1 MKFNHKALLLPKNE
15 TLATKKSNS
24 QSFIYCLK
32 LIDLQQ
38 KIQFYTVCKKYNNKK
53 KLPIS

>member
-1 MKFNHKALLLPKNE
+1 MKFNGKALLLPNNE

-24 QSFIYCLK
+24 QSCIYCLK
-32 LIDLQQ
+32 LTDLQQ
-38 KIQFYTVCKKYNNKK
+38 KTQFYTVCKRYNNKK

>member
-24 QSFIYCLK
+24 QSFIYFLK
-32 LIDLQQ
+32 LINLQQ
-38 KIQFYTVCKKYNNKK
+38 KMQSYCVHKKCHNKK